1 MRGIHRERG
10 ERETC
15 EIERDGCAKGGHGN
29 ENVNV
34 NVDDDENKSKL
45 GQRIL

>member
-1 MRGIHRERG
+1 MRER
-10 ERETC
+10 RSETR